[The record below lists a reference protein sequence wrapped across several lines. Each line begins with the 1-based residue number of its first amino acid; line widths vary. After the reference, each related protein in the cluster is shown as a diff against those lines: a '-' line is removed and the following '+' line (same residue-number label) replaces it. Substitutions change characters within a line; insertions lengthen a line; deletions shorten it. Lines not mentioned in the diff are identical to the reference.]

1 MTTETNHGL
10 DQARAQYA
18 TIVEL
23 LDAYKTA
30 MHDEDCYTTSHH
42 SPLDSAEQAII
53 ERPLSV
59 EVRSGWVQAGS
70 VLDHNMV
77 PDEYRILLCTGGPAV
92 QITGDC
98 DDHGGPLTARLQHQD
113 WGTPWTDHRE
123 GVDEQVL
130 IQFAGFFLGGF

>member
-10 DQARAQYA
+10 DQAKAQYA
-18 TIVEL
+18 TIQDL
-23 LDAYKTA
+23 LCDYTA
-30 MHDEDCYTTSHH
+30 ALSEDEYS
-42 SPLDSAEQAII
+42 LDVAEGNIL

-59 EVRSGWVQAGS
+59 EVRSGWLPIS
-70 VLDHNMV
+70 HDKDFE
-77 PDEYRILLCTGGPAV
+77 PDEYRVLLCTGGPAV
-92 QITGDC
+92 QITGEC
-98 DDHGGPLTARLQHQD
+98 DDLGGPLTARLQHQD

>member
-1 MTTETNHGL
+1 MTTETNHSL

-18 TIVEL
+18 TIVEM
-23 LDAYKTA
+23 LDAYNTA
-30 MHDEDCYTTSHH
+30 VHDEDCYTTSHH
-42 SPLDSAEQAII
+42 SPLDAAEQAII

-59 EVRSGWVQAGS
+59 EVRSGWLPIS
-70 VLDHNMV
+70 CDTDFK

-98 DDHGGPLTARLQHQD
+98 DDFGGPLTARLQHQD